1 MKKSGSVHVLNAVF
15 LNLLFIIIIF
25 SCDNP
30 LDVGGIFLFA
40 VTVLAYYGSINI
52 IFKGML
58 YFVPF
63 AVITVI
69 INLLFVYE
77 GHIIL
82 FSIAGKKF
90 TLEALIYALLLAF
103 KLLLIIY
110 VFEIIKIMID
120 SDTAASYFSYI
131 IPKSTLLMMI
141 SFKLFPTMR
150 SRLKNLKDI
159 YAIRGVDFNNKTL
172 KGRIGAYIPIL
183 SVLLESSL
191 EDSFDIGE
199 AAYVRGFLSGKR
211 TIYEK
216 QKFNIKDSIMMG
228 ESIILIISYIF
239 LSVKS
244 YLKFDIYNKISVQN
258 LINFGSATVFIIIS
272 SILMSYILIDAA

>member
-1 MKKSGSVHVLNAVF
+1 MKKAGSVHVLNAIF

-30 LDVGGIFLFA
+30 LIMGGIFMFT
-40 VTVLAYYGSINI
+40 VFVLAYYESSNS
-52 IFKGML
+52 IFKGIL

-63 AVITVI
+63 AAITII
-69 INLLFVYE
+69 INMLFVYE

-110 VFEIIKIMID
+110 IFEIIKIMID

-150 SRLKNLKDI
+150 DRLKNLKDI
-159 YAIRGVDFNNKTL
+159 YAVRGVDYNDKTL

-216 QKFNIKDSIMMG
+216 QKFSTKDHIMIA
-228 ESIILIISYIF
+228 ESIILMISYIF
-239 LSVKS
+239 ISLKN
-244 YLKFDIYNKISVQN
+244 YLKFDIYNQISIQN
-258 LINFGSATVFIIIS
+258 VINTGSVIVFLLIST
-272 SILMSYILIDAA
+272 LLLSYLLIDVT